1 MQQLIFLLATIYQIL
16 RTTQAGT
23 ITPTTQPPP
32 IYNTLA
38 NAGVRA
44 DYTFSFI
51 PQTFL
56 PAGGNLQIIFPS
68 QYSATQ
74 AFQINNLVCSVTCQA
89 SGLTLTFTFPYDL
102 AAGIAQ
108 TVTVQQVLNPSTKG
122 GVGSFILQT
131 LQGQNIV
138 DQNKIFGIIGI
149 ADIST
154 NLISANIQVNP
165 SGSDLAGDY
174 TSYQLTFQTASNIPA
189 GSYFILQIPTDFTL
203 EDYPTCISP
212 SLNGY
217 FIAGQLICTLQSNN
231 QVRID
236 GVVGVLTQGIN
247 YVLQISM
254 QNPPYTIN
262 PNTASSNYVF
272 SFQIYKQGT
281 QILFESISGIQGPAI
296 NAAGLNNISL
306 TPTDQLNLNN
316 RYIYAEYKLN
326 FTPTL
331 ALENGNCIVIS
342 FPAYFQVLVSQQL
355 MYLQENMYQL
365 HYINYGL
372 DNLSENNKV
381 QISVSSNSIIISNF
395 ATQQFIQEI
404 SVIIMTRNPD
414 AAGTATPL
422 KIYIYQ
428 DTTQSTLI
436 AQDVNSAT
444 ANIDP
449 YTSCDH
455 STDQILA
462 SINYYLWNNAWPKA
476 TQTPV
481 VIPSIQFEF
490 KPLKTIPIGGLIKI
504 AIPKEFTFNPAF
516 PTTATDCGIY
526 YGYSQFTMT
535 AGNTPQFNN
544 IYPSQ
549 RQRSTL
555 FQTYQPVG
563 TAGSNSFACQ
573 TSITGNIM
581 TISGIQNTLFGNQ
594 GLIHILVLKNWVMTP
609 ARNATYF
616 FALTSYD
623 SDKYTILESWK
634 DAFQIN
640 PKDLTTTPVV
650 NLINNYVSS
659 VATISKSILDIQLTT
674 DITIPSGQPIYK
686 STDTQGFIQL
696 DFRQLSG
703 GDAWQLGLG
712 LNVPSGTQIP
722 CRGIQ
727 GIIPIQGSSI
737 ICTYVQAS
745 YTALTTTTFSQIFIK
760 NFVQIPANTLVRIH
774 IPNLLNP
781 QGGGTTSDLSIR
793 LVSNTNNV
801 YQYLAQKSILITDK
815 PIGTFVVQ
823 NVLNL
828 SYSTNYVGQ
837 TFNLGFN
844 TKTSPSAGDLLLIQ
858 LPTFSN
864 GFIVQDQTISCSVN
878 SINMYCIPYY
888 QADMI
893 LIMISQNFASPQQ
906 SILIS
911 NINWPQYQSNFVAT
925 FSTLDVYWTSSTGV
939 TNKAERNNQ
948 LINNLPNQFSNASIV
963 IPKKGIQ
970 YVDCSYQF
978 SFTGNADIPALSLIQ
993 VIFPN
998 NYNLLGSTP
1007 LPTVTYSGLTSY
1019 SSSQQL
1025 SIQITIQMITIS
1037 NNQYLPAGS
1046 TFTVTVSG
1054 VKNPSTMPANGL
1066 STGWGI
1072 QVVQYDAVNDISNLV
1087 MQQLNFYS
1095 FAFDPVFTPGTIVFN
1110 SITAFPLNADETAT
1124 YTIQFTPYTNIP
1136 IQGVIQIT
1144 FPQNNFKSLPSPPNC
1159 SMGGAVT
1166 TFSSC
1171 TLSGSTFSIVI
1182 QDQYNSGSGSITLS
1196 ITNIKNPDQGTSD
1209 GFIIE
1214 TTYDGQTLD
1223 ITDQTTLSSRTITTV
1238 QRAPEIT
1245 VNSIT
1250 FSPQNISERSTY
1262 TFSFIT
1268 SDIITSQMQ
1277 ILFQFPSDY
1286 DKLLGKNVKCIIVSG
1301 ILGNFYSCY
1310 VQNGGVYLQNFDSYQ
1325 PSSSNPIVV
1334 QIFGVTNP
1342 NIAYTN
1348 TGQFSISLL
1357 YKGDNKFINS
1367 QSQAGQLQMY
1377 GNPGWLSVQ
1386 TVTASQFNVRYT
1398 ASYQFSFTL
1407 SKNVPK
1413 ILSQGAIFID
1423 FPPQFDQVSDGR
1435 GSCTTTTASFA
1446 QVIDCYT
1453 IQNRYN
1459 VTGNTQD
1466 FSGQLQVSIA
1476 SVLNPTFQGIT
1487 DNFYVSSFDGINQ
1500 IIIDRSYINL
1510 DPFSFSYVYPGPLI
1524 HVNNDQGISLYPG
1537 TQTVD
1542 LYITLDFPS
1551 LLELSVKPNILPGF
1565 KVIPFDIPIHL
1576 GQTSIPFRI
1585 SCPQQIFSG
1594 SYTLQ
1599 WVTLGDNVPPIYTPI
1614 QTSQITILN
1623 PTIQTVLMNSILDIP
1638 YGGTSLDT
1646 ILSVTYA
1653 SDIYFEV
1660 HMNLAS
1666 QYPGI
1671 SLSTQMLNFTKGI
1684 NQLSFRVI
1692 STPTNNTSSSVSRGS
1707 IVFSLLGID
1716 STIFQLQ
1723 YTQMYFNLIAADN
1736 IAPQII
1742 QLQTVNILKNSVQI
1756 NVMTNEPTVV
1766 YYMCSLNGTSYPSF
1780 SQVFNKTAPP
1790 ANTTQS
1796 QYGQLVLN
1804 QANANFY
1811 FNITNLTAQTPYIIH
1826 LFFQDRGNNVANKT
1840 LTFVTSNRYNAA
1852 TFSLRF
1858 QVLQLSA
1865 TEIKSVLINLS
1876 NILTIDLNT
1885 LYIQKYYFNNTSS
1898 STSSSRILQ
1907 STQLADQINQIQET
1921 TDNQGNQKR
1930 QKANRILDVS
1940 TSIYTLLNIQIS
1952 SNRLVEYYPS
1962 PLTLANS
1969 LNNKTVL
1976 LKAAMP
1982 TYDSSY
1988 LVIPNTFVSYYPNF
2002 IQPPQFLSNDWST
2015 ANFTVVL
2022 DQPGFVYVTG
2032 ELYVSNTQPSP
2043 YPDQIYWGYDHTNI
2057 KAPSGYV
2064 EVSQGYTQFNLTL
2077 RNLKPNSKYFAYIIG
2092 GSVQPG
2098 YPDLMDAS
2106 KIVRIQ
2112 FTTLPSPSDLEL
2124 DINTGTKLEFSTK
2137 FLVLL
2142 FLIIQVFI

>member
-1 MQQLIFLLATIYQIL
+1 MQQLILLLVTIYQVF
-16 RTTQAGT
+16 RFTYAGT

-68 QYSATQ
+68 QYNSTS
-74 AFQINNLVCSVTCQA
+74 AFQTNNLVCSVTCTA
-89 SGLTLTFTFPYDL
+89 NGLTLTFTFPYDL

-108 TVTVQQVLNPSTKG
+108 TVTVLQVLNPSTKG

-149 ADIST
+149 ADVST

-174 TSYQLTFQTASNIPA
+174 TSYQLTFQTANNIPA
-189 GSYFILQIPTDFTL
+189 GSYFILNIPTDFTL
-203 EDYPTCISP
+203 QYYPTCISP

-217 FIAGQLICTLQSNN
+217 FIAGQLVCTLQDNN

-236 GVVGVLTQGIN
+236 GIVGLLTSGIN

-262 PNTASSNYVF
+262 SNTASSSYVF

-281 QILFESISGIQGPAI
+281 QILFESISGIQGPVI
-296 NAAGLNNISL
+296 NAAGINNISL
-306 TPTDQLNLNN
+306 TPTDKVNLNN
-316 RYIYAEYKLN
+316 RYIFAEYKLN

-331 ALENGNCIVIS
+331 ALQNGNCIVIS
-342 FPAYFQVLVSQQL
+342 FPAYFQVLVSWQI

-414 AAGTATPL
+414 AVGTTTPL

-428 DTTQSTLI
+428 DTTQTTLI
-436 AQDVNSAT
+436 SQDVTSAS

-455 STDQILA
+455 STDQILS
-462 SINYYLWNNAWPKA
+462 SINYYLWNNNWPKA

-481 VIPSIQFEF
+481 VIPQIQFEL
-490 KPLKTIPIGGLIKI
+490 KPLKTIPIGGLLKI
-504 AIPKEFTFNPAF
+504 AIPTEFTFNPAF
-516 PTTATDCGIY
+516 PTTVNDCGIY
-526 YGYSQFTMT
+526 YGYSQYTMT
-535 AGNTPQFNN
+535 AANTPQFNY

-555 FQTYQPVG
+555 QGSYQPVG

-573 TSITGNIM
+573 ISITGKTM
-581 TISGIQNTLFGNQ
+581 TISGIQNTLFGGQ
-594 GLIHILVLKNWVMTP
+594 GLIHILVLQNWVMTP

-616 FALTSYD
+616 FAITSYD
-623 SDKYTILESWK
+623 SDKQTILESWK

-650 NLINNYVSS
+650 NLINNFISS
-659 VATISKSILDIQLTT
+659 AATISKSILDISITT

-696 DFRQLSG
+696 DFRQLVS

-737 ICTYVQAS
+737 TCTYINAS
-745 YTALTTTTFSQIFIK
+745 YTALTTATFSQIFIK
-760 NFVQIPANTLVRIH
+760 NFIKIPANTLIRIH

-781 QGGGTTSDLSIR
+781 QGAGSNSDLSIR
-793 LVSNTNNV
+793 LVSNTNNI
-801 YQYLAQKSILITDK
+801 YQYLAQKSIQITDK
-815 PIGTFVVQ
+815 PIGTFIVQ

-828 SYSTNYVGQ
+828 SYSTNFVGQ

-844 TKTSPSAGDLLLIQ
+844 TQTSPSAGDLLLIQ

-864 GFIVQDQTISCSVN
+864 GFIVQDQTISCSIN

-893 LIMISQNFASPQQ
+893 LIMISQTFAAAQQ

-911 NINWPQYQSNFVAT
+911 NINWPQYQSNFGAT
-925 FSTLDVYWTSSTGV
+925 TPTLDLYWTSSTGV
-939 TNKAERNNQ
+939 TNKAERNN
-948 LINNLPNQFSNASIV
+948 LLPNNLPNYFQNASIV

-970 YVDCSYQF
+970 YVDFTYQF
-978 SFTGNADIPALSLIQ
+978 TFTGNADIPNLSLIQ
-993 VIFPN
+993 IIFPN

-1007 LPTVTYSGLTSY
+1007 LPTVTYSGLNSF
-1019 SSSQQL
+1019 SSTQQL
-1025 SIQITIQMITIS
+1025 SIQLTIQMITIT

-1054 VKNPSTMPANGL
+1054 VKNPQIMPANGL

-1072 QVVQYDAVNDISNLV
+1072 QVIQYDAVNDISYLV

-1095 FAFDPVFTPGTIVFN
+1095 FPFDPVFTPGTIVFN

-1124 YTIQFTPYTNIP
+1124 YNIQFTPYTNIP

-1144 FPQNNFKSLPSPPNC
+1144 FPPNNFKSLPSPPNC

-1196 ITNIKNPDQGTSD
+1196 ITNIQNPDQGTSD
-1209 GFIIE
+1209 GFIIQ

-1223 ITDQTTLSSRTITTV
+1223 ITDQTTLNSRTITTV
-1238 QRAPEIT
+1238 QTAPQIT

-1250 FSPQNISERSTY
+1250 FSPQNISEKSTY

-1286 DKLLGKNVKCIIVSG
+1286 DKLLGKNIKCIIVSG
-1301 ILGNFYSCY
+1301 ILGNNYSCY

-1334 QIFGVTNP
+1334 QIFGVTNS
-1342 NIAYTN
+1342 NLAYVN

-1386 TVTASQFNVRYT
+1386 NVSASQFNVRYT
-1398 ASYQFSFTL
+1398 AGYQFSFTL
-1407 SKNVPK
+1407 STNVPK

-1423 FPPQFDQVSDGR
+1423 FPPQFDQISDGR

-1446 QVIDCYT
+1446 AVIDCFT
-1453 IQNRYN
+1453 IQNRFN

-1487 DNFYVSSFDGINQ
+1487 DNFYVSSYDGINQ

-1510 DPFSFSYVYPGPLI
+1510 DPFSFNYVYPGPLI
-1524 HVNNDQGISLYPG
+1524 HVNNDQGIQLYPG

-1551 LLELSVKPNILPGF
+1551 LLELSIKPNILPGF

-1594 SYTLQ
+1594 TYTLE
-1599 WVTLGDNVPPIYTPI
+1599 WLTLQDYVPPIYTPI
-1614 QTSQITILN
+1614 QTSQITILS
-1623 PTIQTVLMNSILDIP
+1623 PTIQTVFMNSILDVP

-1646 ILSVTYA
+1646 ILYVIYA

-1660 HMNLAS
+1660 NMNLAS

-1671 SLSTQMLNFTKGI
+1671 SLSTQMLNFTKGL

-1707 IVFSLLGID
+1707 VVFSLTGID

-1736 IAPQII
+1736 IPSQILL
-1742 QLQTVNILKNSVQI
+1742 LQAVTILKNSVQI

-1780 SQVFNKTAPP
+1780 SQVFNQTTPP

-1811 FNITNLTAQTPYIIH
+1811 FNITNLTAQTPYIVH
-1826 LFFQDRGNNVANKT
+1826 LYFQDRGNNIANKT
-1840 LTFVTSNRYNAA
+1840 LTFVTSNRFNAA

-1858 QVLQLSA
+1858 QVLSLSA
-1865 TEIKSVLINLS
+1865 TDIKSVLINLS
-1876 NILTIDLNT
+1876 SILTIDLNS
-1885 LYIQKYYFNNTSS
+1885 LQIQKYYFINTSS
-1898 STSSSRILQ
+1898 SASSSRILQ
-1907 STQLADQINQIQET
+1907 KKQSADLIQEIT
-1921 TDNQGNQKR
+1921 ENQSNQKR
-1930 QKANRILDVS
+1930 QKANRVLDVS

-1952 SNRLVEYYPS
+1952 SNRFTEYYPS

-1969 LNNKTVL
+1969 LNNKTVQ

-1988 LVIPNTFVSYYPNF
+1988 QVIPNTFVSYYPNF
-2002 IQPPQFLSNDWST
+2002 IQPPQFIANDWTT

-2022 DQPGFVYVTG
+2022 DQPGFVYVIG
-2032 ELYVSNTQPSP
+2032 EQYVSNTQPSP

-2064 EVSQGYTQFNLTL
+2064 EVSQGYASFNLTL
-2077 RNLKPNSKYFAYIIG
+2077 SNLKSNSKYFAYIIG

-2106 KIVRIQ
+2106 RIVRIQ
-2112 FTTLPSPSDLEL
+2112 FTTIASPADLEL
-2124 DINTGTKLEFSTK
+2124 NINTGMKLEFSNTL
-2137 FLVLL
+2137 LVLL
-2142 FLIIQVFI
+2142 FLIFQLVI